1 MIQKWMIE
9 KYVQLA
15 DAAAETVKKN
25 PILSRELRFKRNDCG
40 SILWAESTKNFKY
53 YRAEIID
60 ELLALLITQD
70 EQRIT
75 PDEFMQIADILGCE
89 VEK

>member
-1 MIQKWMIE
+1 MVTKQMIE
-9 KYVQLA
+9 EYVRMA
-15 DAAAETVKKN
+15 DEAHETRKKN
-25 PILSRELRFKRNDCG
+25 PILGRELEWERNHFG
-40 SILWAESTKNFKY
+40 SHLWEELAKSLKY